1 MTHGTN
7 RVYKVQL
14 EGKDQT
20 SFATIR
26 VDEDLRPKIGDQ
38 IKLREKFPNEIFK
51 ITRTIPAGNPGKD
64 GMIYIVEHE
73 SDRNLVAGGDTSDGN
88 SGNRS
93 LPPDDTPPARGP
105 RGLCDP
111 RSIVLGWAR

>member
-20 SFATIR
+20 DFATIR
-26 VDEDLRPKIGDQ
+26 VDEALRPNIGDQ

-51 ITRTIPAGNPGKD
+51 ITRTIPAGNPGND
-64 GMIYIVEHE
+64 NMIYIVEHE
-73 SDRNLVAGGDTSDGN
+73 SDRNLIAGGDVIRFQDFYLKQLKGMTGTWQFQTS
-88 SGNRS
+88 
-93 LPPDDTPPARGP
+93 
-105 RGLCDP
+105 
-111 RSIVLGWAR
+111 V